1 VTGPS
6 LPGWSFSFENQQR
19 RGLMKL
25 ITKDLQR
32 RLLQNGEIRRKLD
45 EEGEADPDFYPVVK
59 LFTPDAACTWLL
71 TELGPDEPDYAFG
84 LCDLGLGFPEL
95 GYVLI
100 SELESVRGR
109 LGLPVERDLHFEAD
123 FTISVY
129 ARAARAAERIVE
141 DRDALEAAAIAQ
153 REALRN
159 AEGGAQ

>member
-1 VTGPS
+1 
-6 LPGWSFSFENQQR
+6 LAN
-19 RGLMKL
+19 
-25 ITKDLQR
+25 
-32 RLLQNGEIRRKLD
+32 LD
-45 EEGEADPDFYPVVK
+45 ENAIRQSLQFGVEHSTGAIEADANENFILHDSEI
-59 LFTPDAACTWLL
+59 C
-71 TELGPDEPDYAFG
+71 DY
-84 LCDLGLGFPEL
+84 LDTLL

-159 AEGGAQ
+159 AEGGAS